1 MSNLTLGELLEKIRS
16 QGLNPEPTGN
26 SPYSG
31 IEAGTYDATAVPGVD
46 DFSED
51 LKESIGKYTNKVTTG
66 EGRTENANIFP
77 TAPSISDF
85 SMVDPTSGNPAP
97 LRRPTIQQKTFIRP
111 SFGDP
116 TALDSKI
123 DPKRQSEIDKAF
135 QILDELGFFGNIDD
149 IMDKNAQINGHYIL
163 NSQAVEEK
171 ISQVLT
177 NNRFNMYSHENPYS
191 VSNFEADPATLS
203 QYKNQEDGT
212 EKDNE
217 DISNL
222 AQVGPEIMKT
232 GVIPKEMFPKYGK
245 QIEQQTSGDLP
256 HGLIG
261 KEALRGNQKA
271 RVKRRFDEPRFNNEK
286 PNPNYSTVVKP
297 NKKEPYHPGNKYSD
311 QNNLLKRLA
320 NIAAIEAIKVFIKAL
335 AKILDQVVS
344 VEKLAT
350 IAAAKHLGTVSAPSK
365 LTYGSYNGRKGKGDN
380 AETVYDEEGNAIRRS
395 NYKQKN
401 DATKLLT
408 AIGIPY
414 PNNTIRFFTTSTKKV
429 SWESILSFGLN
440 VMAEKIKSDPI
451 GSGYYSG
458 FIEKLKEDFS
468 EENNFGLPEI
478 SAAELVAAAAG
489 AGAAALVNKIPGVSA
504 NATSMITGNEALVD
518 AFAKAPAIKMVA
530 AIIRLSESAT
540 MGKNADGKYSFSGI
554 RDLSRLPNGPANRL
568 ASDVRPSQLGLSS
581 RNVPSM
587 FLLPKPFTRA
597 FSQTAKARGPS
608 FLSQDIP
615 GGFHPNTS
623 ASPELK
629 QKNTFDLLTQSGGII
644 RLGASA
650 AAAAAAGSNLALT
663 QKIGSNANS
672 VKSNHRFSK
681 DEVEAME
688 NVLEAELLPFYFH
701 DLRTNEIVAFH
712 AFLNS
717 LSDSFAPS
725 YNASS
730 GFGRIDDVQIYQ
742 KTSRSI
748 AIDFSLIA
756 MSQADMKEMYFKIN
770 KLVTMVYPQFSRGTL
785 LELADEDGVTRFT
798 QPFSQVTTATP
809 VIRLRV
815 GDLIKGNYSR
825 EGLSRIMGIDG
836 EDFQIVEAPEQT
848 AEEEAQEE
856 LAEVNK
862 ITIKY
867 SGYEDMNDSMVVGAV
882 EDMEEVYPVGTTV
895 LLKPGKRVFGA
906 LDKAGEVAS
915 PFSDANEDFFLKLKG
930 LDFTN
935 AAGREVEGGFCV
947 EIMSYPTSVILDD
960 FDERSRVYD
969 MPLLVKISS
978 KTVNRPG
985 WTTPQ
990 IFGKTKNQSGDQIDI
1005 KQGYISYGDI
1015 DHYET
1020 ALATVQ
1026 KGANPAIYTTPAQG
1040 EDPNK
1045 DKKDSMFKVLFSDAN
1060 PLFRS
1065 FESTTGR
1072 GLAGVITSLN
1082 FDWGLNSEINWDLS
1096 KFGYKAPQ
1104 GCKISISFTPI
1115 HDIVPGLDHNGMMR
1129 APVFNV
1135 AESGPHPKE
1144 DPHGLGGYARR
1155 GTASGLLSKD
1165 EE

>member
-77 TAPSISDF
+77 TAPSVSDF

-111 SFGDP
+111 GFGDP

-123 DPKRQSEIDKAF
+123 DPKRKLEIDKAF

-163 NSQAVEEK
+163 NSLEVEEK

-177 NNRFNMYSHENPYS
+177 SNRFNMYSHENPYS
-191 VSNFEADPATLS
+191 VSNFEADPSKLS
-203 QYKNQEDGT
+203 QYNNPEDGT
-212 EKDNE
+212 EKDDQ
-217 DISNL
+217 DIDNL

-232 GVIPKEMFPKYGK
+232 GVIPKEIFPKYGK
-245 QIEQQTSGDLP
+245 EIEQQTSGDLP

-261 KEALRGNQKA
+261 KEALRGNQ
-271 RVKRRFDEPRFNNEK
+271 RVRRTKRFNEPSFNNEK

-297 NKKEPYHPGNKYSD
+297 DKKEPYHPGNTYSD
-311 QNNLLKRLA
+311 QNSILKRLA
-320 NIAAIEAIKVFIKAL
+320 NIATLEAIKVFIKAL
-335 AKILDQVVS
+335 AKILDQVIS
-344 VEKLAT
+344 VDELVT
-350 IAAAKHLGTVSAPSK
+350 IAATKTLASVSSPSS
-365 LTYGSYNGRKGKGDN
+365 LAYGSYNSRKGKGGN
-380 AETVYDEEGNAIRRS
+380 SETQLDTDGNAKQRS

-401 DATKLLT
+401 DASKLLT

-478 SAAELVAAAAG
+478 SGAELLAAGAG
-489 AGAAALVNKIPGVSA
+489 AGAAALVNQIPGVKTSA
-504 NATSMITGNEALVD
+504 SSMITGNQTLVD
-518 AFAKAPAIKMVA
+518 AFAKAPAIKMIA
-530 AIIRLSESAT
+530 AIIRMSESAT
-540 MGKNADGKYSFSGI
+540 MGKNADGKYSFSGVS
-554 RDLSRLPNGPANRL
+554 DLSQIPNSPGNRL
-568 ASDVRPSQLGLSS
+568 ASGIRPSQLGLSS

-597 FSQTAKARGPS
+597 FSQTAKARGS
-608 FLSQDIP
+608 GFLSQDIP
-615 GGFHPNTS
+615 GGFHPNS
-623 ASPELK
+623 AASPNLK
-629 QKNTFDLLTQSGGII
+629 PENAFELLTQSGGVTA
-644 RLGASA
+644 LA
-650 AAAAAAGSNLALT
+650 AKAMTSLALRH
-663 QKIGSNANS
+663 KIGSNANS

-825 EGLSRIMGIDG
+825 EGMSRMMGIDG

-867 SGYEDMNDSMVVGAV
+867 SGYEDMNDALVVG
-882 EDMEEVYPVGTTV
+882 DPKSMEEVYPVGTTV
-895 LLKPGKRVFGA
+895 LLQPGKRVFGA
-906 LDKAGEVAS
+906 LDKAGKVSS

-935 AAGREVEGGFCV
+935 TAGQKEEGGFCV

-960 FDERSRVYD
+960 FSDRTRVYD
-969 MPLLVKISS
+969 MPVLVKVSS

-985 WTTPQ
+985 WKTPKT
-990 IFGKTKNQSGDQIDI
+990 FGKTKSQSGDQIDI
-1005 KQGYISYGDI
+1005 KQGYISYDDI

-1045 DKKDSMFKVLFSDAN
+1045 DKKDSMFKVLFSDSN

-1065 FESTTGR
+1065 FESTAGR

-1144 DPHGLGGYARR
+1144 DPHGLGGYERR
-1155 GTASGLLSKD
+1155 GTASGLLNKNK
-1165 EE
+1165 E